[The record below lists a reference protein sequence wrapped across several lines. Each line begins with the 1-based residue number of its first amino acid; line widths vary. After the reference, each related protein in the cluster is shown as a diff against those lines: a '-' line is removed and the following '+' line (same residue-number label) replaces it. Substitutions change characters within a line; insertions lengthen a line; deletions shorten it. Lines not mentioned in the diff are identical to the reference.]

1 MWMIINAFAYETTVE
16 EFDTYEEAED
26 RFNELNNQWIDGR
39 TIYIAEVKS
48 YIKQHKGKFRWNL
61 YEEAESY
68 ITRQNI

>member
-1 MWMIINAFAYETTVE
+1 MWIVINAFAYETTVE

-48 YIKQHKGKFRWNL
+48 YIKQHKGKFR
-61 YEEAESY
+61 
-68 ITRQNI
+68 

>member
-48 YIKQHKGKFRWNL
+48 YIEQHKGKFR
-61 YEEAESY
+61 
-68 ITRQNI
+68 